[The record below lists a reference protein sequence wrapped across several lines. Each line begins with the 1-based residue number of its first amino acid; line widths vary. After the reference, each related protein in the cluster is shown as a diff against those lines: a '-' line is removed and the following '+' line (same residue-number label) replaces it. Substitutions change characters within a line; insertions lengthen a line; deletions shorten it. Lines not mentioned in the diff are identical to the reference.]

1 MASLDVNSLF
11 TNVSLEETIHI
22 CVNELFKSNSSILG
36 LKKKQI
42 TEMLSLT
49 TKESIILFDMT
60 FYTQVDGVAMGS
72 PLGPSLSNAFLCH
85 HETKWLNDCPEKFK
99 PVFCKRYVD
108 DIFMLF
114 KRPEHVKSFVD
125 YMNSK
130 YKKIKF
136 SFETEKD
143 EQMPFLD
150 VNVFRENGKL
160 VTNVYR
166 KETLAGV
173 YTSFSSFIPLEHKFG
188 LVYTLLHRCF
198 CLVSD
203 ISKFHFETEKLK
215 EILLANGYSNKFI
228 DKCISKFMNKLYIK
242 KPVTLTVPKKQL
254 YLVLPYMGKMSALH
268 TLDHYMNVYL
278 FVRLELV
285 LRPLIV

>member
-1 MASLDVNSLF
+1 ML
-11 TNVSLEETIHI
+11 
-22 CVNELFKSNSSILG
+22 
-36 LKKKQI
+36 LK
-42 TEMLSLT
+42 T
-49 TKESIILFDMT
+49 
-60 FYTQVDGVAMGS
+60 
-72 PLGPSLSNAFLCH
+72 
-85 HETKWLNDCPEKFK
+85 
-99 PVFCKRYVD
+99 
-108 DIFMLF
+108 
-114 KRPEHVKSFVD
+114 PEHVKPFID

-130 YKKIKF
+130 HKNINF

-150 VNVFRENGKL
+150 VNVFRENGKF
-160 VTNVYR
+160 VTTVYR
-166 KETLAGV
+166 KEIFTGV
-173 YTSFSSFIPLEHKFG
+173 YTNFSSFIPLEHKFG

-254 YLVLPYMGKMSALH
+254 YLVLPYMGKMSALD
-268 TLDHYMNVYL
+268 TLDHYINVYL
-278 FVRLELV
+278 YVRLELV